1 MFRLES
7 TEALYLLLTV
17 ALLTLF
23 FIWSERRQHIR
34 LSAFGSAELIGRL
47 MPEKSEKQ
55 VRWRYFIYVLSVFL
69 IVLAASNPQW
79 GVKSEK
85 VKVEKAD
92 IFIALDISN
101 SMNATDVSPSRL
113 ERAKKFAEKL
123 IRRHKGNRIALIF
136 FAGEAYLQMPI
147 TTDYAAALMFLRTAN
162 TAMAGTQGTDI
173 DGALQVAAKS
183 AADTRYQKA
192 LVIITDGEDHDSDAL
207 TTAERLKTEGF
218 SIFTVGVGTEA
229 GAYIP
234 FSDQGIIRYK
244 TDEEGNPV
252 RTRINKEYLSALATA
267 GNGAHYLINEGDIAL
282 ADMDARLAGIR
293 KNEMEIRSFTEFNSY
308 YQYLLASSIIL
319 LFVSFFFTGIKAK
332 NGKSL
337 T

>member
-17 ALLTLF
+17 VMLALF

-34 LSAFGSAELIGRL
+34 LSAFGSVELIERL
-47 MPEKSEKQ
+47 MPQKSVKQ
-55 VRWRYFIYVLSVFL
+55 LRWRYIIYLLSVFL

-92 IFIALDISN
+92 LFIALDISN
-101 SMNATDVSPSRL
+101 SMNATDISPSRL
-113 ERAKKFAEKL
+113 ERSKKFAEKL
-123 IRRHKGNRIALIF
+123 ITRHKGDRISLIF
-136 FAGEAYLQMPI
+136 FAGEAYLQMPL

-207 TTAERLKTEGF
+207 TTAKRLKTEGF
-218 SIFTVGVGTEA
+218 SIFTVGVGTET
-229 GAYIP
+229 GAFIP
-234 FSDQGIIRYK
+234 FSDQGIIRYM

-252 RTRINKEYLSALATA
+252 RTRINKEFLNTLASAA
-267 GNGAHYLINEGDIAL
+267 NGAHYLINDGDNAL
-282 ADMDARLAGIR
+282 ADMDARLAGNR
-293 KNEMEIRSFTEFNSY
+293 KKEKEKPSFTEFNSY
-308 YQYLLASSIIL
+308 YQYLLAPGIIL
-319 LFVSFFFTGIKAK
+319 LFISFFFTGIKNK
-332 NGKSL
+332 NGNI
-337 T
+337 